1 MTPLLLAPASF
12 LLGAAVAWWIAR
24 RGRGARGAAAGPE
37 PLVGS
42 GNTDPEEIS
51 SAGPGDALRAR
62 ILDRVPGGL
71 LHLDPGGGILY
82 LNDVARQGL
91 LQGGRDPEDLRGIHF
106 DEAFPGPEC
115 EAVREAVRNA
125 REDGGIRRLETAGPV
140 PGRWMEVEVIPS
152 GDGVT
157 LGIRDIS
164 ERRAGEEALRASE
177 ERYRALF
184 EDDVTGN
191 YVASVEGALLACNRT
206 FVELLGLP
214 SMESAVGMGLER
226 IAPAQDREELVRR
239 IRQDRRVDYYEM
251 TLRRGEGGHVHVIG
265 NARGVFDGDGRLV
278 EIHGHILDVTDRRA
292 LEEQLRQSQKM
303 EAVGRLAGGVA
314 HDFNNLLTAI
324 TGHVD
329 LMLEDVSP
337 SSALAGDLGLV
348 REAARRAGTLT
359 NQLLAFS
366 RRQVLRPRLIDLN
379 QVVTGLE
386 DMLRRLI
393 GEDVS
398 LVTILADDLPATKA
412 DPNQLE
418 QVLMNLVVNARD
430 AMPGGGTLC
439 IRTRVSQGSRGTGGS
454 GEGGPAGEPGV
465 VLEVSDTGEGI
476 PEDIQDR
483 IFEPFFTTKEDG
495 RGTGL
500 GLSMV
505 YGIVM
510 QSGGRVEVDSAPGA
524 GTSVR
529 LHLPA
534 STDVVPAP
542 VADPVPG
549 DSEVTGGSET
559 ILLVEDEA
567 VVRDLA
573 SRVLRRLGY
582 RVIPAG
588 GPEEALQRLEGP
600 HPVGI
605 HLLVT
610 DVVMPGMTGPAL
622 AARVGSLVPGV
633 VVLYTSGYA
642 RETLSRGTDRVV
654 DGPFLPKPFAPTELA
669 RAVRLALDG
678 GADGA
683 LGTRQARPQV
693 S

>member
-1 MTPLLLAPASF
+1 VP
-12 LLGAAVAWWIAR
+12 
-24 RGRGARGAAAGPE
+24 
-37 PLVGS
+37 
-42 GNTDPEEIS
+42 
-51 SAGPGDALRAR
+51 LRAR

-71 LHLDPGGGILY
+71 FHLDAGGRVLY
-82 LNDVARQGL
+82 LNQVVRKGLAARGKDPDAVQGS
-91 LQGGRDPEDLRGIHF
+91 PF

-115 EAVREAVRNA
+115 QAVREAIHQA
-125 REDGGIRRLETAGPV
+125 REDGQVHRLETHGPV
-140 PGRWMEVEVIPS
+140 PGQWMAVEVLPS
-152 GDGVT
+152 DDGVT
-157 LGIRDIS
+157 LSLRDIT
-164 ERRAGEEALRASE
+164 ERVAGEAALRASE

-191 YVASVEGALLACNRT
+191 YVASVEGTLLACNRT

-226 IAPAQDREELVRR
+226 IAPAEDREGLVRL
-239 IRQDRRVDYYEM
+239 IRQEKRVDYYEM
-251 TLRRGEGGHVHVIG
+251 TLRRGDEGHVHVIG
-265 NARGVFDGDGRLV
+265 NARGIFDAQGHLV
-278 EIHGHILDVTDRRA
+278 EIHGHILDITDRRA

-337 SSALAGDLGLV
+337 SSPMASDLGLV

-379 QVVTGLE
+379 QVVTGVE
-386 DMLRRLI
+386 GMLRRLI

-398 LVTILADDLPATKA
+398 LVTILAEDLPATRA

-439 IRTRVSQGSRGTGGS
+439 IRTRVSQGARGPAAVE
-454 GEGGPAGEPGV
+454 EGGASPGDTGV

-534 STDVVPAP
+534 SADPLSQG
-542 VADPVPG
+542 VADPQEEEG
-549 DSEVTGGSET
+549 EVTGGSET
-559 ILLVEDEA
+559 ILLVEDEG

-582 RVIPAG
+582 RVIPAS

-600 HPVGI
+600 RAVGI

-622 AARVGSLVPGV
+622 AARVGSMVPGV

-654 DGPFLPKPFAPTELA
+654 DGPFLPKPFAPAELA
-669 RAVRLALDG
+669 RAVRSALDSGAEGVG
-678 GADGA
+678 GVHDV
-683 LGTRQARPQV
+683 RPLV

>member
-1 MTPLLLAPASF
+1 MTPLLMYPATF
-12 LLGAAVAWWIAR
+12 LLGAAVAWWAAGLAAR
-24 RGRGARGAAAGPE
+24 RRVAAAGP
-37 PLVGS
+37 PASAPDATSTGAAA
-42 GNTDPEEIS
+42 DPS
-51 SAGPGDALRAR
+51 PDAAVALRAR

-71 LHLDPGGGILY
+71 LHLDVTGRILY
-82 LNDVARQGL
+82 LNEVVRNALAERGEEPDGVL
-91 LQGGRDPEDLRGIHF
+91 GRRF
-106 DEAFPGPEC
+106 DEVFPGPNC
-115 EAVREAVRNA
+115 GAVRDAVHEART
-125 REDGGIRRLETAGPV
+125 DGRIRRLETEGPV
-140 PGRWMEVEVIPS
+140 PGRWMAVELLPS

-157 LGIRDIS
+157 LSLRDVS
-164 ERRAGEEALRASE
+164 ERMAGEAALRASE

-184 EDDVTGN
+184 EDDVTGH
-191 YVASVEGALLACNRT
+191 YVASVDGALLACNRT

-214 SMESAVGMGLER
+214 SVESAVGMGLER
-226 IAPAQDREELVRR
+226 IAPAHDREGLVRR
-239 IRQDRRVDYYEM
+239 IREERRVDYYEM

-265 NARGVFDGDGRLV
+265 NARGIFDAGGRLV
-278 EIHGHILDVTDRRA
+278 EIHGHIHDITDRRA

-337 SSALAGDLGLV
+337 SSAMAGDLGLV
-348 REAARRAGTLT
+348 REAATRAGTLT
-359 NQLLAFS
+359 HQLLAFS

-379 QVVTGLE
+379 QVVTGVE
-386 DMLRRLI
+386 GMLRRLI

-398 LVTILADDLPATKA
+398 LVTILADDLPATRA

-430 AMPGGGTLC
+430 AMPAGGTLC
-439 IRTRVSQGSRGTGGS
+439 IRTRVSQPGRGAES
-454 GEGGPAGEPGV
+454 PSEAGVGV

-476 PEDIQDR
+476 PEEIQDR

-534 STDVVPAP
+534 SVESPAGVTAAPAP
-542 VADPVPG
+542 EDG
-549 DSEVTGGSET
+549 EVTGGSET

-582 RVIPAG
+582 RVIPAS

-600 HPVGI
+600 RAVGI

-654 DGPFLPKPFAPTELA
+654 DGPFLPKPFAPAELA
-669 RAVRLALDG
+669 RAVRAALDG
-678 GADGA
+678 GMDGA
-683 LGTRQARPQV
+683 GGLPEARPRV

>member
-1 MTPLLLAPASF
+1 MD
-12 LLGAAVAWWIAR
+12 
-24 RGRGARGAAAGPE
+24 AG
-37 PLVGS
+37 V
-42 GNTDPEEIS
+42 
-51 SAGPGDALRAR
+51 ALRSR

-71 LHLDPGGGILY
+71 FHLDAGGRILY
-82 LNDVARQGL
+82 LNEGVRRGLVERGEDPDAVQGRL
-91 LQGGRDPEDLRGIHF
+91 FE
-106 DEAFPGPEC
+106 EAFPGPEC
-115 EAVREAVRNA
+115 QAVREAIHRA
-125 REDGGIRRLETAGPV
+125 REDGRVHRLETHGPV
-140 PGRWMEVEVIPS
+140 PGQWMAVEVLPS

-157 LGIRDIS
+157 LSLRDIT
-164 ERRAGEEALRASE
+164 ERLAGEAALRASE

-191 YVASVEGALLACNRT
+191 YVASVEGTLLACNRT

-226 IAPAQDREELVRR
+226 IAPAQDREALVRL
-239 IRQDRRVDYYEM
+239 IREDQRVDYYEM
-251 TLRRGEGGHVHVIG
+251 TLRRGDQGHVHVIG
-265 NARGVFDGDGRLV
+265 NARGIFDAQGRLV
-278 EIHGHILDVTDRRA
+278 EIHGHILDITDRRA

-337 SSALAGDLGLV
+337 SSPMASDLGLV

-379 QVVTGLE
+379 QVVTGVE
-386 DMLRRLI
+386 GMLRRLI

-398 LVTILADDLPATKA
+398 LVTILAEDLPATRA

-439 IRTRVSQGSRGTGGS
+439 IRTRVSQGARSGGAGGAADEGVAATG
-454 GEGGPAGEPGV
+454 ETGV

-534 STDVVPAP
+534 SADPLSQV
-542 VADPVPG
+542 VADPQDAEG
-549 DSEVTGGSET
+549 EVTGGSET
-559 ILLVEDEA
+559 ILLVEDEG

-582 RVIPAG
+582 RVIPAS

-600 HPVGI
+600 RAVGI

-622 AARVGSLVPGV
+622 ATRVGSLVPGV

-642 RETLSRGTDRVV
+642 RETLSRGADRVV
-654 DGPFLPKPFAPTELA
+654 DGPFLPKPFAPAELA
-669 RAVRLALDG
+669 RAVRSALDAGAEGVG
-678 GADGA
+678 GVQDV
-683 LGTRQARPQV
+683 RPLV